1 MSYLEPIEYE
11 NELIHSDELQKILEQ
26 ASRHID
32 ILTYN
37 RIVAVGFDKL
47 TAFQQTVIKEVCS
60 ELAEFEYE
68 NADLIDSVLQS
79 YSINGVSM
87 TFGNSWNVKIQNG
100 VAMPRDLYERL
111 LSTGLC
117 YAGFGWR

>member
-1 MSYLEPIEYE
+1 MYLQPIEY
-11 NELIHSDELQKILEQ
+11 NGGIIPSQSLETALKK

-37 RIVAVGFDKL
+37 RIVAVGFNKL
-47 TAFQQTVIKEVCS
+47 TVYQQSVVKEVCS
-60 ELAEFEYE
+60 ELAEFEYQ

-87 TFGNSWNVKIQNG
+87 SFGNSWNIQVQNG
-100 VAMPRDLYERL
+100 VAMPRDLYVIL

-117 YAGFGWR
+117 YGGIR

>member
-1 MSYLEPIEYE
+1 MYLQPIEY
-11 NELIHSDELQKILEQ
+11 NGGIIPSRSLETALKK

-37 RIVAVGFDKL
+37 RILAVGFNNL
-47 TAFQQTVIKEVCS
+47 TAYQQSVIKEVCR

-68 NADLIDSVLQS
+68 NADLIDSILQS

-87 TFGNSWNVKIQNG
+87 TFGNSWNVQVKNG

-117 YAGFGWR
+117 YAGLDWRR